1 MQQLAVVGFVGDIV
15 VNDQPAF
22 DIDDTL
28 EIIGRELRR
37 PTISHWSSIRLSED
51 HDVGIMLSKFGLPL
65 FPALLT
71 AFECRDRAGKR
82 RAIDRLIA
90 RTRRVLIR
98 YVEAGDI
105 VGDFWFGI
113 GGCRCPTIHTCNIL
127 STSYRSHLF

>member
-37 PTISHWSSIRLSED
+37 PTISHWSCIRLSED

-71 AFECRDRAGKR
+71 PFELPDRAAHR
-82 RAIDRLIA
+82 SAISRLTA
-90 RTRRVLIR
+90 PAPPRVL
-98 YVEAGDI
+98 
-105 VGDFWFGI
+105 
-113 GGCRCPTIHTCNIL
+113 
-127 STSYRSHLF
+127 SH